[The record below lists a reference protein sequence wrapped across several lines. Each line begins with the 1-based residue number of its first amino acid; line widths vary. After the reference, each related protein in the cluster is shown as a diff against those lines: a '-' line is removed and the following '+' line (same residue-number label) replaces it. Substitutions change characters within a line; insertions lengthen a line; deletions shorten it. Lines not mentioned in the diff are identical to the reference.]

1 MKIEHKN
8 SFTIEMVEQR
18 KTGLKRLVNFHRLT
32 GNTYMT
38 WNFGQKQNIK
48 IKAIL
53 IVANICLFL
62 SCIYFTW
69 FYLAEYF
76 TAVSVKFDQIRNY
89 HDKNSKFRLLKIL
102 HIISITGYISS
113 TIICF
118 ILNLIEGREIV
129 KCLYDQD
136 IEIDATTEKRI
147 VTKIL
152 ILQFGFIIIDNLSYA
167 LIMFFQNGPD
177 HNSYCKLFVNYII
190 FMLNK
195 NIHLILL
202 SLLAYQCYVI
212 EEKFHEMTLNFK
224 NLIQFKK
231 LSAQVFKITN
241 LVKQCNTHFNF
252 YLLVTVTYYFVSSIN
267 NFTTLYHDRKL
278 TILIDI
284 PWVIEIFLM
293 MFFLCFVS
301 GKIENGYQNF
311 LNKYELL
318 HERHMNIN
326 NVDVNYSLI
335 NRLYCMKEDLCFT
348 AFDLFKINSKTF
360 MSLVSL
366 IITFT
371 VILIQTEL

>member
-1 MKIEHKN
+1 M
-8 SFTIEMVEQR
+8 S
-18 KTGLKRLVNFHRLT
+18 LS
-32 GNTYMT
+32 
-38 WNFGQKQNIK
+38 
-48 IKAIL
+48 
-53 IVANICLFL
+53 IVCTRHVPINEPW
-62 SCIYFTW
+62 Y
-69 FYLAEYF
+69 
-76 TAVSVKFDQIRNY
+76 K
-89 HDKNSKFRLLKIL
+89 
-102 HIISITGYISS
+102 
-113 TIICF
+113 
-118 ILNLIEGREIV
+118 NLIEGREIV

-152 ILQFGFIIIDNLSYA
+152 ILQFGLIILDNLSYA

-177 HNSYCKLFVNYII
+177 HNSYCKLFVNYMI

-195 NIHLILL
+195 NTHLIFL

-212 EEKFHEMTLNFK
+212 EEKFREMTQNLK
-224 NLIQFKK
+224 NLIQFKT

-241 LVKQCNTHFNF
+241 LVKQCNAHFNF
-252 YLLVTVTYYFVSSIN
+252 YLLVTITYYFVSSIN
-267 NFTTLYHDRKL
+267 KFTTFYHDRKL

-360 MSLVSL
+360 MS
-366 IITFT
+366 
-371 VILIQTEL
+371 